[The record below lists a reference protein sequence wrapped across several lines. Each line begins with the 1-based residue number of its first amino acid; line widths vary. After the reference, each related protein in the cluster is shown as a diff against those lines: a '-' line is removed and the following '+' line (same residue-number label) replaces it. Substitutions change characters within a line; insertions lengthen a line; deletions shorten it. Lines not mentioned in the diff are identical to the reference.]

1 MTPDNSRYFRRHGD
15 DQFPEFHRTS
25 DVNWDE
31 IATAERIH
39 ARVPLWLVFTVIG
52 VVSAVLA
59 LLIKT

>member
-15 DQFPEFHRTS
+15 DQFPE
-25 DVNWDE
+25 D
-31 IATAERIH
+31 APERIH